1 VAGLRTLYHLLQ
13 KLMRHVFSG
22 DSALQNRPGH
32 DGSPLKGEISPAA
45 AVSSDSSNLFELFF
59 ATSCQLNVPELSTYE
74 KQWRTA
80 ASLFCASEAENRTAL
95 SSVPT
100 VEPTRG
106 GCGDLRLP
114 PVVCMMPV
122 SPLKRADAKNNL

>member
-1 VAGLRTLYHLLQ
+1 
-13 KLMRHVFSG
+13 MRKVFSG
-22 DSALQNRPGH
+22 NSAFQNRPGH
-32 DGSPLKGEISPAA
+32 NGSPPKGEISPTAS
-45 AVSSDSSNLFELFF
+45 VNSDSSNLFELFF

-74 KQWRTA
+74 KQWRRA
-80 ASLFCASEAENRTAL
+80 ASLFCASEDENRTAL

-106 GCGDLRLP
+106 GFGHFRLQ
-114 PVVCMMPV
+114 PVVRMMPV